1 VARRHP
7 IVLSDPRALRAYAH
21 PARQAIMEELLHGRV
36 MTATEAGALVGL
48 SPSAAS
54 HHLRALEKWGL
65 VRRAKARKDGRERPW
80 RSTGDRV
87 NLNPARLNPG
97 RARNLQALAP
107 LVTQMLARLNEEV
120 VAYLEAMPDEPWQDL
135 YAGLS
140 RAELWLTEE
149 ETRRL
154 AEAIEAAVAPYVGR
168 HSAKHPEGARKTA
181 FTLSVTPLSPP
192 PDA

>member
-1 VARRHP
+1 VARRRP

-36 MTATEAGALVGL
+36 MTATEAGELVGL

-65 VRRAKARKDGRERPW
+65 VRRAKGTEDGRERPW

-87 NLNPARLNPG
+87 NLNPG
-97 RARNLQALAP
+97 RASSHRVLTP
-107 LVTQMLARLNEEV
+107 LVTQMLASLNEEV

-154 AEAIEAAVAPYVGR
+154 GEAIEAAVAPYAGR
-168 HSAKHPEGARKTA
+168 HTAEHPEGARRTA
-181 FTLSVTPLSPP
+181 FTLSLTPLSPP

>member
-1 VARRHP
+1 
-7 IVLSDPRALRAYAH
+7 
-21 PARQAIMEELLHGRV
+21 MEELLHGRV
-36 MTATEAGALVGL
+36 MTATEAGELVGL

-65 VRRAKARKDGRERPW
+65 VRRAKGTGDGRERPW

-87 NLNPARLNPG
+87 NLSSGG
-97 RARNLQALAP
+97 RARNLAVLTP
-107 LVTQMLARLNEEV
+107 MVTHLLARLGEEV
-120 VAYLEAMPDEPWQDL
+120 VAYLAAMPDEPWQDL

-154 AEAIEAAVAPYVGR
+154 GEAIEAAVAPYAGR
-168 HSAKHPEGARKTA
+168 HTAKHPEGARRTA
-181 FTLSVTPLSPP
+181 FTLSLTPLSPP
-192 PDA
+192 PAD

>member
-1 VARRHP
+1 MARRRP

-36 MTATEAGALVGL
+36 MTATEAGELVGL

-54 HHLRALEKWGL
+54 HHLRALERWGL
-65 VRRAKARKDGRERPW
+65 VRRAKGTKDGRERPW

-87 NLNPARLNPG
+87 NLNPG
-97 RARNLQALAP
+97 RARNLEALTP
-107 LVTQMLARLNEEV
+107 LITQLLASLNEEV

-154 AEAIEAAVAPYVGR
+154 GEAIEAAVAPYAGR
-168 HSAKHPEGARKTA
+168 HTAKHPTGARKTA
-181 FTLSVTPLSPP
+181 FTLSLTPLSPP
-192 PDA
+192 PAD

>member
-1 VARRHP
+1 MARRRP

-36 MTATEAGALVGL
+36 MTATEAGELVGL

-65 VRRAKARKDGRERPW
+65 VRRAKGTKDGRERPW

-87 NLNPARLNPG
+87 NLNPG
-97 RARNLQALAP
+97 RASSHRVLTP
-107 LVTQMLARLNEEV
+107 LVTQMLASLNEEV

-154 AEAIEAAVAPYVGR
+154 GEAIEAAVAPYAGR
-168 HSAKHPEGARKTA
+168 HTAEHPEGARRTA
-181 FTLSVTPLSPP
+181 FTLSLTPLSPP